1 MDNDLS
7 KSAAG
12 IVSTDPLL
20 ACSIGDALEFRAGP
34 FGGVKSDAIN
44 RPNSV
49 TNWEFFNGAVAGFVL
64 KDTGSSKMVGTAI
77 VVAPGLAITA
87 THNFLSEL
95 DSMASGTV
103 VPYCMGIRATG
114 LDIWKVAKLNYTA
127 TDDIAFL
134 SLEAAS
140 RIPDDRA
147 YYGLGITT
155 RAPKNGEELHIV
167 GFRSEGEWLSTPDKP
182 EFAANLYMAR
192 GFVTAVYPH
201 GRDRTLLPYPAIEL
215 SCGSLGGMSG
225 GAALD
230 QSGLLVG
237 VISRG
242 LNTAEGDGPTYL
254 SWIISALGR
263 KVELCW
269 PSGLYKTPVSPLSI
283 NEGLIFI
290 DKREALAGTTDA
302 QLRYKIW

>member
-1 MDNDLS
+1 
-7 KSAAG
+7 
-12 IVSTDPLL
+12 
-20 ACSIGDALEFRAGP
+20 
-34 FGGVKSDAIN
+34 
-44 RPNSV
+44 
-49 TNWEFFNGAVAGFVL
+49 
-64 KDTGSSKMVGTAI
+64 
-77 VVAPGLAITA
+77 
-87 THNFLSEL
+87 
-95 DSMASGTV
+95 
-103 VPYCMGIRATG
+103 
-114 LDIWKVAKLNYTA
+114 
-127 TDDIAFL
+127 
-134 SLEAAS
+134 
-140 RIPDDRA
+140 
-147 YYGLGITT
+147 
-155 RAPKNGEELHIV
+155 
-167 GFRSEGEWLSTPDKP
+167 
-182 EFAANLYMAR
+182 
-192 GFVTAVYPH
+192 
-201 GRDRTLLPYPAIEL
+201 
-215 SCGSLGGMSG
+215 MSG